1 MRQPVIC
8 QGSSM
13 KEGRFSFERGR
24 GVVWVCD
31 VESSSKHLNDD
42 ESVSAMEEFLPR
54 LHWLGKV
61 AVSAA
66 GGCFVKWTGD
76 GFLAW
81 FPMALH
87 RELAAKSQDV
97 IEAIWHLTVM
107 NNVTGL
113 GVTER
118 PRFHLRH
125 GVTVEHDALITK
137 ISEEHGES
145 IDLIGRSVVLAFRL
159 AGIRAGFPNIV
170 AQKEVVESVA
180 AGAISSVNFRQL
192 RLSTEDRTKYFK
204 GERFGTRSLVVSAD
218 RKVRSR
224 SLSSVVRSAKGTIER
239 AEGDSS
245 TETDTKVAVRLVR
258 ELRAG
263 PQWAQGVLEE
273 YVGFIREGLLGTLK
287 GFVEQFDATRRR
299 SQDPI

>member
-1 MRQPVIC
+1 
-8 QGSSM
+8 M

-42 ESVSAMEEFLPR
+42 KSVSAMEEFLPR

-66 GGCFVKWTGD
+66 GGCFLKWTGD

-81 FPMALH
+81 FPIALH
-87 RELAAKSQDV
+87 RELASKSPDV

-118 PRFHLRH
+118 TRFHLRH

-159 AGIRAGFPNIV
+159 AGIRAGFPKHRGSKGSGRFRCCGCDLEREFQ
-170 AQKEVVESVA
+170 AAPFVE
-180 AGAISSVNFRQL
+180 G
-192 RLSTEDRTKYFK
+192 
-204 GERFGTRSLVVSAD
+204 RSD
-218 RKVRSR
+218 KVLQRP
-224 SLSSVVRSAKGTIER
+224 
-239 AEGDSS
+239 
-245 TETDTKVAVRLVR
+245 AVRH
-258 ELRAG
+258 A
-263 PQWAQGVLEE
+263 
-273 YVGFIREGLLGTLK
+273 
-287 GFVEQFDATRRR
+287 
-299 SQDPI
+299 